1 MALIV
6 AVLLACSAYA
16 ETRTIS
22 LKEAVAQALRLNPE
36 IVLARLEEEKAR
48 AQMRIARD
56 PFIPKVFAG
65 SGMAYSYG
73 FPMSIEGSAPSIVQ
87 VRGVASV
94 FNKAVSAR
102 IAQAGE
108 TAKAM
113 AIDTEAKREQVA
125 FETASV
131 FLDAIRWLRTAEA
144 IRGQVVA
151 MERAAETVE
160 ARVKEG
166 RELEIEQR
174 RAALGVAKTKHRHA
188 LIEEQQEHAENTL
201 GVLIRMDAGTRLRA
215 VMDGPLAVETPE
227 SEEAA
232 LRLALAASKELRRL
246 ESSVRVEQLALRE
259 QEASRLPTLD
269 LVAQY
274 GLFAKFNNY
283 EDFFRRFQRHN
294 GQLGVSVQV
303 PLFRSAAA
311 VARGSQIQTELE
323 ALRTRMGQTRARIA
337 VEVRNAWRQA
347 KLAEDG
353 RQIARSD
360 LELARE
366 QVTILLAQLEEGR
379 ASQRQLEEARF
390 AEQEK
395 WIGYYE
401 SQMLGERAKLAL
413 ARVAG
418 NLLTAL
424 Q

>member
-16 ETRTIS
+16 ETRTIG

-94 FNKAVSAR
+94 FNKGVSAR

-108 TAKAM
+108 TAKA
-113 AIDTEAKREQVA
+113 AGIDTEAKREQVA

-166 RELEIEQR
+166 RELEVEQR
-174 RAALGVAKTKHRHA
+174 RAALAVAKTKHRQA
-188 LIEEQQEHAENTL
+188 LIEEQQEYAENTL
-201 GVLIRMDAGTRLRA
+201 GVLIRVEEGTRLRA
-215 VMDGPLAVETPE
+215 AMDGPLAVETPE

-323 ALRTRMGQTRARIA
+323 ALRTRIGQTRARIA

-347 KLAEDG
+347 KLAEEG
-353 RQIARSD
+353 RQIARMD

-366 QVTILLAQLEEGR
+366 QAMVLLAQWEEGR
-379 ASQRQLEEARF
+379 ATQRQLEEARF

-395 WIGYYE
+395 WIGYHE
-401 SQMLGERAKLAL
+401 SQMVAERAKLAL
-413 ARVAG
+413 ARVVG